1 MIAKSTPWGVRLMGF
16 NHLSLTWLIL
26 VLLSLPS
33 RLVVL
38 IECQGIKSTRLL
50 DLVIR
55 DYTFKSFNKQYFKT
69 GTPYNINLP
78 SNLTGITVYTSR
90 YRCGSL
96 KRYGA
101 TINEFHLKVGVDAH
115 PCIERIL
122 IVTQNLGNNW
132 SNIYYDNYDALLG
145 YQLVSPVLGLLAY
158 NSGEDSNFN
167 TQFEVKIRAPEKAG
181 IHIDFT
187 NYTSKGNSTLDGRIK
202 MCATFRVDGKVTLE
216 KEVAP
221 NICGTTSHGHFG
233 LVVQSPLL
241 PVRKKIKRWTLAFGC
256 SVGAAIAVFLVGL
269 LLIAMFVKVKKKA
282 RLEEMERRAYEEE
295 ALQVSMVGHV
305 IRVHTA
311 SATRTAPRI
320 EQELRPPR

>member
-1 MIAKSTPWGVRLMGF
+1 MSLSGMILLLLP
-16 NHLSLTWLIL
+16 
-26 VLLSLPS
+26 LLSMLELS
-33 RLVVL
+33 DG
-38 IECQGIKSTRLL
+38 QGIKSTRLL

-55 DYTFKSFNKQYFKT
+55 DYTFKSFNNKKQHYFKT

-78 SNLTGITVYTSR
+78 ANLTGITVYTSR

-101 TINEFHLKVGVDAH
+101 RINDFHLKVGVDVH

-158 NSGEDSNFN
+158 NSGDDKNFN
-167 TQFEVKIRAPEKAG
+167 TQFEVKIRSADKAG
-181 IHIDFT
+181 IEIDFS
-187 NYTSKGNSTLDGRIK
+187 NYTRKTNGSSSTLDGRLK
-202 MCATFRVDGKVTLE
+202 MCATFEGDGKVKLE
-216 KEVAP
+216 KEVGP
-221 NICGTTSHGHFG
+221 NVCGAMSHGHFG

-241 PVRKKIKRWTLAFGC
+241 PVRKKVMRRWRVAFGC

-305 IRVHTA
+305 TRVHTA

-320 EQELRPPR
+320 EQNLRPPR

>member
-1 MIAKSTPWGVRLMGF
+1 MGSNRRLC
-16 NHLSLTWLIL
+16 LIIWVIFVL
-26 VLLSLPS
+26 VSVPI
-33 RLVVL
+33 RG
-38 IECQGIKSTRLL
+38 QGIKSTRLL

-55 DYTFKSFNKQYFKT
+55 DYTFKSFNKHFKT
-69 GTPYNINLP
+69 GTPYSINLP
-78 SNLTGITVYTSR
+78 SNLSGITVYTSR

-101 TINEFHLKVGVDAH
+101 TINEFYLKVGVDVH

-158 NSGEDSNFN
+158 NSGDHGDD
-167 TQFEVKIRAPEKAG
+167 TQFEVKIRSPGG
-181 IHIDFT
+181 IQINFS
-187 NYTSKGNSTLDGRIK
+187 NYTASSTLDGRIK
-202 MCATFRVDGKVTLE
+202 MCATFEGDGRVKLA

-221 NICGTTSHGHFG
+221 SVCGAMSQGHFG

-241 PVRKKIKRWTLAFGC
+241 PVRKKMRGWTVAFGC

-311 SATRTAPRI
+311 SATRTSPRI
-320 EQELRPPR
+320 EQNLRPPR

>member
-1 MIAKSTPWGVRLMGF
+1 MGYSD
-16 NHLSLTWLIL
+16 HLYLKWVMLALFLLIT
-26 VLLSLPS
+26 S
-33 RLVVL
+33 RSIH
-38 IECQGIKSTRLL
+38 IEAQGIKSARLL
-50 DLVIR
+50 DLMIR
-55 DYTFKSFNKQYFKT
+55 DYTFKSYKKYFRT
-69 GTPYNINLP
+69 GRAYQINLP
-78 SNLTGITVYTSR
+78 SNLTGIKVYTSR

-101 TINEFHLKVGVDAH
+101 TITEFHLKAGVEAH

-132 SNIYYDNYDALLG
+132 SNIYYDNYDQLVG

-158 NSGEDSNFN
+158 NSGDDANFN
-167 TQFEVKIRAPEKAG
+167 MQFEVKIRSPDKGG
-181 IHIDFT
+181 IEIDFT
-187 NYTSKGNSTLDGRIK
+187 NYTSNGSSTLDGRIK
-202 MCATFRVDGKVTLE
+202 MCATFRGDGKVTLE

-221 NICGTTSHGHFG
+221 NICVAMSHGHFG

-241 PVRKKIKRWTLAFGC
+241 PVRKKMKRWTVAFGS
-256 SVGAAIAVFLVGL
+256 SVGAGIAVFLVGL

-305 IRVHTA
+305 IRAHTA
-311 SATRTAPRI
+311 SATRTSPRI
-320 EQELRPPR
+320 EQELRAPRSVS

>member
-1 MIAKSTPWGVRLMGF
+1 MGS
-16 NHLSLTWLIL
+16 NHLSPTSMILVHLLSLSSIL
-26 VLLSLPS
+26 VLC
-33 RLVVL
+33 
-38 IECQGIKSTRLL
+38 EGQGIKSTRLL

-55 DYTFKSFNKQYFKT
+55 DYTFKSFNKFFKT

-101 TINEFHLKVGVDAH
+101 KINEFHLKVGVDVH
-115 PCIERIL
+115 PCIERVL

-158 NSGEDSNFN
+158 NSGDDIDFN
-167 TQFEVKIRAPEKAG
+167 TQFQVKIRSFQNDG
-181 IHIDFT
+181 IEINFS
-187 NYTSKGNSTLDGRIK
+187 NYTTNGSSTLDGRIK
-202 MCATFRVDGKVTLE
+202 MCATFEGDGKVKLE

-221 NICGTTSHGHFG
+221 NVCGATSHGHFG

-241 PVRKKIKRWTLAFGC
+241 PIKKKMRGWTLAFGC

-282 RLEEMERRAYEEE
+282 RLEELERRAYEEE
-295 ALQVSMVGHV
+295 ALEVSMVGHV

-320 EQELRPPR
+320 EQNLRPPRSVSLID